1 MSERKVLNKYY
12 PPDFDPAK
20 LPKLDVEKNRQY
32 VVRLMAPFTMRCLT
46 CGNYIYKGKKFNS
59 RKEDAVGEKYLGIQ
73 IYRFYIRCPQCLS
86 EICFKTDPEN
96 TDYAVENG
104 AYRTFQAERIAELE
118 EERLRQEKEEEEAN
132 NPMLALENRTKESR
146 REMDVL
152 DALEE
157 IRDWNTRNAH
167 VKFEDL
173 MERHLEA
180 EQKAREQQEKEDEAL
195 VSGVFGRQGE
205 KVVRRLN
212 DSDEDSEGEECERPS
227 AAKKIKLEEA
237 ASLAPSSEGSQKQQK
252 SSLKQKLAG
261 MIVIKKQG
269 AGRSAIESEGTCSK
283 SQTDTKDNTN
293 SVATNSKAG
302 TGSLSLLGDYTDSS
316 SSEEDWVHMVV
327 IVNVYDVYWWPRA
340 YRMQLNVTHA
350 HTTY

>member
-20 LPKLDVEKNRQY
+20 LPKLNIEKNRQY

-73 IYRFYIRCPQCLS
+73 IYRFYIRCPLCLS

-96 TDYAVENG
+96 TDYAVETG

-118 EERLRQEKEEEEAN
+118 EERLREEKEEEEAN

-157 IRDWNTRNAH
+157 IRDWNARNAH
-167 VKFEDL
+167 VKFDDL
-173 MERHLEA
+173 MERHLES
-180 EQKAREQQEKEDEAL
+180 EQEEREKEEREDEAL
-195 VSGVFGRQGE
+195 ISDVFGRHRE
-205 KVVRRLN
+205 AIRRLKD
-212 DSDEDSEGEECERPS
+212 DSDNEELEEGESGPT
-227 AAKKIKLEEA
+227 AKKARLEGQ
-237 ASLAPSSEGSQKQQK
+237 ASLVTNNEDTQKTQK
-252 SSLKQKLAG
+252 SSQKRKLAG
-261 MIVIKKQG
+261 MIVIKKKPEAKKSEEQSREKNAEASSSRTEIKTDAKEDNSNLATAASNN
-269 AGRSAIESEGTCSK
+269 AG
-283 SQTDTKDNTN
+283 
-293 SVATNSKAG
+293 V
-302 TGSLSLLGDYTDSS
+302 GSLGLLGAYSDS
-316 SSEEDWVHMVV
+316 SSEED
-327 IVNVYDVYWWPRA
+327 
-340 YRMQLNVTHA
+340 
-350 HTTY
+350 

>member
-20 LPKLDVEKNRQY
+20 LPKLKLDKNRQY

-96 TDYAVENG
+96 TDYAVETG

-118 EERLRQEKEEEEAN
+118 EERLREEKEEEEAN

-157 IRDWNTRNAH
+157 IRDWNARNAH
-167 VKFEDL
+167 VKFDDL
-173 MERHLEA
+173 MEKHLEA
-180 EQKAREQQEKEDEAL
+180 EQEEREKEEREDEAL
-195 VSGVFGRQGE
+195 ISDVFGHHR
-205 KVVRRLN
+205 KVIRRLKD
-212 DSDEDSEGEECERPS
+212 DSDDERWEEEEGNGPT
-227 AAKKIKLEEA
+227 AAKKARLEGQ
-237 ASLAPSSEGSQKQQK
+237 ASLVTSNEDTQKMQK
-252 SSLKQKLAG
+252 SSQKQKLAG
-261 MIVIKKQG
+261 MIVVKKKPE
-269 AGRSAIESEGTCSK
+269 AKKSEEQSREKNTETSS
-283 SQTDTKDNTN
+283 SQTELKTTAKEDSSNLASAASSN
-293 SVATNSKAG
+293 AG
-302 TGSLSLLGDYTDSS
+302 KGSLGLLGAYSDSS
-316 SSEEDWVHMVV
+316 SGEED
-327 IVNVYDVYWWPRA
+327 
-340 YRMQLNVTHA
+340 
-350 HTTY
+350 

>member
-20 LPKLDVEKNRQY
+20 LPKLKLDKNRQY

-73 IYRFYIRCPQCLS
+73 IYRFYIRCPLCLS

-96 TDYAVENG
+96 TDYAVETG

-118 EERLRQEKEEEEAN
+118 EERLREEKEEEEAN

-157 IRDWNTRNAH
+157 IRDWNARNAH
-167 VKFEDL
+167 VKFDDL

-180 EQKAREQQEKEDEAL
+180 EQEEREKEEREDEAL
-195 VSGVFGRQGE
+195 ISDVFGRHRE
-205 KVVRRLN
+205 TIRRLKD
-212 DSDEDSEGEECERPS
+212 DSDSEKEEEGISGPT
-227 AAKKIKLEEA
+227 AAKKARLEGQ
-237 ASLAPSSEGSQKQQK
+237 ASLVTRNEDTQTTQK
-252 SSLKQKLAG
+252 SSQKQKLAG
-261 MIVIKKQG
+261 MIVVKKKPEVKKSEEQSKEKSTEASSNQTEVETAAKDDNSNLVTG
-269 AGRSAIESEGTCSK
+269 ACS
-283 SQTDTKDNTN
+283 ST
-293 SVATNSKAG
+293 VV
-302 TGSLSLLGDYTDSS
+302 GSLGLLGAYSDSDS
-316 SSEEDWVHMVV
+316 DEED
-327 IVNVYDVYWWPRA
+327 
-340 YRMQLNVTHA
+340 
-350 HTTY
+350 

>member
-12 PPDFDPAK
+12 PPDFDPSK
-20 LPKLDVEKNRQY
+20 LPKLNIEKNRQY

-86 EICFKTDPEN
+86 EICFKTDPKN

-118 EERLRQEKEEEEAN
+118 EERLREEKEEEEAN

-157 IRDWNTRNAH
+157 IRDWNARHAH

-180 EQKAREQQEKEDEAL
+180 EQKTKEQEEREDETLISDAFSRRREM
-195 VSGVFGRQGE
+195 VI
-205 KVVRRLN
+205 KRLN
-212 DSDEDSEGEECERPS
+212 DSDEDEDVAEEGLGPS
-227 AAKKIKLEEA
+227 TTKKAKLEEA
-237 ASLAPSSEGSQKQQK
+237 SSLAQSGEDSQKTQK
-252 SSLKQKLAG
+252 STSLKQKLAG
-261 MIVIKKQG
+261 MIVKKKTVTKKPQ
-269 AGRSAIESEGTCSK
+269 ELSK
-283 SQTDTKDNTN
+283 DDKPGVGNSQTKTDED
-293 SVATNSKAG
+293 SSG
-302 TGSLSLLGDYTDSS
+302 TSGAAAGSLALLGAYSDSS
-316 SSEEDWVHMVV
+316 SNED
-327 IVNVYDVYWWPRA
+327 N
-340 YRMQLNVTHA
+340 
-350 HTTY
+350 

>member
-20 LPKLDVEKNRQY
+20 LPKLNIEKNRQY

-59 RKEDAVGEKYLGIQ
+59 RKEDAVGQKYLGIQ

-96 TDYAVENG
+96 TDYAVETG

-118 EERLRQEKEEEEAN
+118 EERLREEKEEEEAN

-157 IRDWNTRNAH
+157 IRDWNARNAH
-167 VKFEDL
+167 VKFDDL
-173 MERHLEA
+173 MEKHLEA
-180 EQKAREQQEKEDEAL
+180 EQEEREREEREDEAL
-195 VSGVFGRQGE
+195 ISNVFGSHR
-205 KVVRRLN
+205 KAIRRLKD
-212 DSDEDSEGEECERPS
+212 DSDGEEGMKEEEGNGPA
-227 AAKKIKLEEA
+227 AAKKAKLEGQ
-237 ASLAPSSEGSQKQQK
+237 ASLVTSNEDTQKIHKSSQKR
-252 SSLKQKLAG
+252 KLAG
-261 MIVIKKQG
+261 MIVVKRKVDAKKSEEQSRENTDKSSDRTG
-269 AGRSAIESEGTCSK
+269 IDTTAKEDSSNNLASAGK
-283 SQTDTKDNTN
+283 
-293 SVATNSKAG
+293 
-302 TGSLSLLGDYTDSS
+302 GSLGLLGAYSDSS
-316 SSEEDWVHMVV
+316 SGSEED
-327 IVNVYDVYWWPRA
+327 
-340 YRMQLNVTHA
+340 
-350 HTTY
+350 

>member
-20 LPKLDVEKNRQY
+20 LPKLKLDKNRQY

-73 IYRFYIRCPQCLS
+73 IYRFYIRCPLCLS

-96 TDYAVENG
+96 TDYAVETG

-118 EERLRQEKEEEEAN
+118 EERLREEKEEEEAN

-157 IRDWNTRNAH
+157 IRDWNARNAH
-167 VKFEDL
+167 VKFDDL
-173 MERHLEA
+173 MEKHLEA
-180 EQKAREQQEKEDEAL
+180 EQEEREKEEREDEAL
-195 VSGVFGRQGE
+195 ISDVFGRHR
-205 KVVRRLN
+205 KAIRRLKD
-212 DSDEDSEGEECERPS
+212 DSDEQWEEEGNGPTT
-227 AAKKIKLEEA
+227 AKKARLEGQ
-237 ASLAPSSEGSQKQQK
+237 ASLVASNEDTQKMQK
-252 SSLKQKLAG
+252 SSQKQKLAG
-261 MIVIKKQG
+261 MIVVKKKPEAKEHEEQS
-269 AGRSAIESEGTCSK
+269 REKNTEISS
-283 SQTDTKDNTN
+283 SQTELKTTAKEDSSNLASASGSN
-293 SVATNSKAG
+293 AG
-302 TGSLSLLGDYTDSS
+302 KGSLGLLGAYSDSS
-316 SSEEDWVHMVV
+316 SGEED
-327 IVNVYDVYWWPRA
+327 
-340 YRMQLNVTHA
+340 
-350 HTTY
+350 

>member
-20 LPKLDVEKNRQY
+20 LPKLQIEKNRQY

-86 EICFKTDPEN
+86 EISFKTDPKN

-118 EERLRQEKEEEEAN
+118 EERLREEKEEEEAN

-157 IRDWNTRNAH
+157 IRDWNARNAH
-167 VKFEDL
+167 VKFDDL

-180 EQKAREQQEKEDEAL
+180 EQKTKEEEEREDEAL
-195 VSGVFGRQGE
+195 VSDVFGRQRE
-205 KVVRRLN
+205 TIRRLK
-212 DSDEDSEGEECERPS
+212 DSDEEVEECPTP
-227 AAKKIKLEEA
+227 AKKAKLEEA
-237 ASLAPSSEGSQKQQK
+237 ASLATTNRDSGKQQK
-252 SSLKQKLAG
+252 SASLKQRLAG
-261 MIVIKKQG
+261 MIVKKKPG
-269 AGRSAIESEGTCSK
+269 ASETEEPPKGENSSQVMSGSCQSGTR
-283 SQTDTKDNTN
+283 TDKDDGP
-293 SVATNSKAG
+293 SVATESKVGAS
-302 TGSLSLLGDYTDSS
+302 SLGLLGAYSNSS
-316 SSEEDWVHMVV
+316 GSEED
-327 IVNVYDVYWWPRA
+327 
-340 YRMQLNVTHA
+340 
-350 HTTY
+350 